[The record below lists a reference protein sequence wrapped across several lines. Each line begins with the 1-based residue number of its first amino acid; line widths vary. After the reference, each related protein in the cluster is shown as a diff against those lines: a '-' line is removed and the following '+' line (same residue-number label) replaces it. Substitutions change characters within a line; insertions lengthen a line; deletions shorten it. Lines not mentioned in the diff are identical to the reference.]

1 MSTTP
6 SLKEATEIYN
16 LLSLVNQQAP
26 AIFSFYKKKKKN
38 KEPSLPPKKYDRS
51 YGDPN
56 SEGSEKRIDLAVV
69 INRRRFHAFLRDCPS
84 LHCAQTS
91 S

>member
-26 AIFSFYKKKKKN
+26 AIFFISRQKKKKKN
-38 KEPSLPPKKYDRS
+38 LPSPQKTLSS

-56 SEGSEKRIDLAVV
+56 SEGSEERIDPTVV

>member
-26 AIFSFYKKKKKN
+26 AIFSFYDKKKN
-38 KEPSLPPKKYDRS
+38 KEPSLPPK
-51 YGDPN
+51 N
-56 SEGSEKRIDLAVV
+56 MIVLMV
-69 INRRRFHAFLRDCPS
+69 IQTQRGLRKE
-84 LHCAQTS
+84 LT
-91 S
+91 